1 MARGSNIHGDGVNIC
16 WGGQQMFTQN
26 IGPIC
31 CGQCYS
37 FQFYHPVFYN
47 EKVIILSE
55 GSGGGSFASHDCSL
69 SCLLLPPIGG
79 VGKSHPST
87 ASPLPPFSC
96 LEHHSV
102 TSPSPDFSPNK
113 FGQKS
118 LGSIGVP
125 SNHLPEHPLN
135 CAHFNLVSLPL

>member
-1 MARGSNIHGDGVNIC
+1 
-16 WGGQQMFTQN
+16 MFTQN

-102 TSPSPDFSPNK
+102 TSPSPENFLIFRPEQGEDIFCRHQWYFSKTISKLLNFPASFLSFLSEMGKDLFIQQISK
-113 FGQKS
+113 F
-118 LGSIGVP
+118 P
-125 SNHLPEHPLN
+125 
-135 CAHFNLVSLPL
+135 